1 MAKGRTE
8 IVVIQATSFCNVDCK
23 YCYLPDRKL
32 NKRIS
37 LETVA
42 KIADRLFESSF
53 IADAVTIVWHA
64 GEPLSLPISFYEE
77 AHKQIEQRNTRGVKI
92 TWSIQT
98 NATLITGDWC
108 EFFKRHQVRVGI
120 SLDGP
125 RKVHDAYRVDR
136 AGRGTFDRT
145 MRGLR
150 LMREAGL
157 RPAIIAVV
165 TDASLAYP
173 EDIWRFFT
181 EIGAAYVGLNVESVE
196 GVNVTSSM
204 QHDGAENAYKDFL
217 KRILS
222 SMEKEPS
229 SPLLREYE
237 NAMRHIMSQS
247 SNTRPQDNV
256 PMAILNFDCEGNV
269 STFSPELLTARHHR
283 YGQFILGNVFEQSL
297 EDLIHTDR
305 FRLLNAEIEEGVSRC
320 RATCDYYS
328 FCGGGWPANKL
339 AETDTFKS
347 TETSSCR
354 LRIKSGVDAI
364 LEHLEER
371 FDSGRAVTR

>member
-1 MAKGRTE
+1 MSKGRTE

-32 NKRIS
+32 NRPIS

-42 KIADRLFESSF
+42 KIADRLFESPF
-53 IADAVTIVWHA
+53 IADEVTVVWHA

-77 AHKQIEQRNTRGVKI
+77 AHKEIEQRNTRGVKI
-92 TWSIQT
+92 AWSIQT
-98 NATLITGDWC
+98 NATLITSEWC

-125 RKVHDAYRVDR
+125 KKVHDTYRVDR
-136 AGRGTFDRT
+136 SGRGTFDRT
-145 MRGLR
+145 MRGVR
-150 LMREAGL
+150 LMQEAGL

-165 TDASLAYP
+165 TNASLPHP
-173 EDIWRFFT
+173 EDIWQCFT
-181 EIGAAYVGLNVESVE
+181 DIGAAYVGLNVESAE
-196 GVNVTSSM
+196 GVNLTSSM
-204 QHDGAENAYKDFL
+204 RHDGAENAYKDFL

-222 SMEKEPS
+222 RMERES
-229 SPLLREYE
+229 SAPLLREYE
-237 NAMRHIMSQS
+237 NTVRHIMSRS
-247 SNTRPQDNV
+247 SNTRPQDSI

-269 STFSPELLTARHHR
+269 STFSPELLTVRHHR
-283 YGQFILGNVFEQSL
+283 YGRFILGNVFKHSL
-297 EDLIHTDR
+297 EDLINTDL
-305 FRLLNAEIEEGVSRC
+305 FQRLSAEIEEGVRSC
-320 RATCDYYS
+320 RATCGYFS

-339 AETDTFKS
+339 AETDSFKS

-354 LRIKSGVDAI
+354 LRVKSGVDAI

-371 FDSGRAVTR
+371 FGSEVPVTR

>member
-1 MAKGRTE
+1 MANGRTE

-23 YCYLPDRKL
+23 YCYLPDRML
-32 NKRIS
+32 NNRIS

-53 IADAVTIVWHA
+53 IADEVTIVWHA

-77 AHKQIEQRNTRGVKI
+77 AHKRIERRNTRGVKI
-92 TWSIQT
+92 AWSIQT
-98 NATLITGDWC
+98 NATLITDDWC
-108 EFFKRHQVRVGI
+108 QFFKRHQVRVGI

-125 RKVHDAYRVDR
+125 KEVHDAYRVDR

-145 MRGLR
+145 MRGVR

-165 TDASLAYP
+165 TDASLRHP

-181 EIGAAYVGLNVESVE
+181 EIGAPYVGLNVESVE
-196 GVNVTSSM
+196 GVNVTSSV
-204 QHDGAENAYKDFL
+204 QYDGAENDYKDFL

-222 SMEKEPS
+222 SMDKAPS

-237 NAMRHIMSQS
+237 NTLRHIMSQS

-256 PMAILNFDCEGNV
+256 PMAILNFDSRGNI

-297 EDLIHTDR
+297 DDLIHTDR
-305 FRLLNAEIEEGVSRC
+305 FRWLNVEIEEGVKRC
-320 RATCDYYS
+320 RETCGYYS

-339 AETDTFKS
+339 AETDTFES

-354 LRIKSGVDAI
+354 LRVKARVDAI

-371 FDSGRAVTR
+371 FGSDAGVGR